1 MAKGLIREGFIDK
14 NTGIYYA
21 PGKTVEFNDV
31 RIKELADLGYVEVKG
46 APKVKPEVKEEP
58 KAEPKAE
65 PKKKTTTKK
74 K

>member
-1 MAKGLIREGFIDK
+1 MKGLIKKGFTDK
-14 NTGIYYA
+14 YTGLYHE

-58 KAEPKAE
+58 KAEPKVE

>member
-1 MAKGLIREGFIDK
+1 MKGLIKKGFTDK
-14 NTGIYYA
+14 YTGLYYEK
-21 PGKTVEFNDV
+21 GKTIETSDI
-31 RIKELADLGYVEVKG
+31 RIKELADLGYVEAKG
-46 APKVKPEVKEEP
+46 APKVKPEIKEEP